1 MSQPA
6 PAVLTYAQKDDV
18 RRHCGFPVFG
28 LGVGTTPPTFGY
40 RYNTWYLILEYRMN
54 NLGQNQA
61 DLLINNYIAN
71 CNKLEQAILGAS
83 SNLDTDKAAVW
94 THNKNEVSDRFKL
107 YKLWCDRTIEFL
119 GLQTPSKLLALGLRI
134 TV

>member
-1 MSQPA
+1 MMSNPQ
-6 PAVLTYAQKDDV
+6 PAVLTDSQKDDV

-61 DLLINNYIAN
+61 NLLVDT
-71 CNKLEQAILGAS
+71 S
-83 SNLDTDKAAVW
+83 SNLDTDRAAVW
-94 THNKNEVSDRFKL
+94 YHNKNEVSDRFKL

-119 GLQTPSKLLALGLRI
+119 GLQTPSKLLSLGTRI